1 MLDDRTR
8 RHSPKAEVL
17 KVHSDA
23 KCLFFSEIGSYIV
36 EIGEGERGIGFGRSA
51 WAAWMDAELRF
62 CPVGQEELN

>member
-1 MLDDRTR
+1 MLDDRTI

-51 WAAWMDAELRF
+51 WAAWMDAELRV
-62 CPVGQEELN
+62 CPVEQEELN